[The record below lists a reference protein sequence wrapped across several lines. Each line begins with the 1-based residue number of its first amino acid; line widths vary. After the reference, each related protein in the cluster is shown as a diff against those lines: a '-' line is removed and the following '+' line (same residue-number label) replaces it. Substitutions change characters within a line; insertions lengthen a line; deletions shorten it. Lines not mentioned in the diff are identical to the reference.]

1 MRLGRIY
8 YIVTA
13 FGYANNEMTSV
24 KNHNTKG
31 YKFAYVLVIIHMV

>member
-1 MRLGRIY
+1 MRLGRIS

-13 FGYANNEMTSV
+13 FGYAKNEMTSV
-24 KNHNTKG
+24 KDYNTKV